1 MLKFANF
8 QGMKKLDWLV
18 VKSFIGPFILT
29 FFIAQF
35 VLVMQFLWKYIDD
48 LVGKGLDTWVLGKL
62 LIYASASLV
71 PLALPL
77 AVLLASIMTFGA
89 FGENY
94 ELTAV
99 KSAGVSLLRFMFPL
113 MIMVIG
119 ISIFALYFSNNIL
132 PQANLKFRALL
143 YDITHQ
149 KPTVA
154 LKPGIFYSGIDGFFI
169 KVTGKD
175 DKTNTLNN
183 ITVYDHTSGRGD
195 DHVITATKGSMNQDE
210 EQMALT
216 LHLENG
222 RQYREIDPR
231 DPNSKDNPYEM
242 VSTSFQSWDKRFDLS
257 QFKLTRTD
265 ENLFKGLKQM
275 MNLQQLV
282 GEIDTMKSDKRK
294 LEKGLADYGRPYTN
308 FKRYSFDTLKILP
321 KVTAANFKNTNELVS
336 GYDKN
341 KRIQIMESAMNKART
356 IKNFADIT
364 AKQID
369 FKDNEMTTH
378 YIEVYRKFTLS
389 IACLVLFFIGAPL
402 GSIIRKG
409 GLGWPLFYCV
419 LFFIIYHVTSMIGEK
434 LAENNIMTSFGGM
447 WLSTFVL
454 LPAGLFLTLKAASD
468 SKLFSTDYYNNVIRS
483 IFSPKAQAN

>member
-1 MLKFANF
+1 
-8 QGMKKLDWLV
+8 
-18 VKSFIGPFILT
+18 
-29 FFIAQF
+29 
-35 VLVMQFLWKYIDD
+35 
-48 LVGKGLDTWVLGKL
+48 
-62 LIYASASLV
+62 
-71 PLALPL
+71 
-77 AVLLASIMTFGA
+77 
-89 FGENY
+89 
-94 ELTAV
+94 
-99 KSAGVSLLRFMFPL
+99 
-113 MIMVIG
+113 
-119 ISIFALYFSNNIL
+119 
-132 PQANLKFRALL
+132 LL

>member
-1 MLKFANF
+1 LLKFANF

-308 FKRYSFDTLKILP
+308 FKRYSFDTLRSLQLILKTP
-321 KVTAANFKNTNELVS
+321 TN
-336 GYDKN
+336 
-341 KRIQIMESAMNKART
+341 
-356 IKNFADIT
+356 
-364 AKQID
+364 
-369 FKDNEMTTH
+369 
-378 YIEVYRKFTLS
+378 
-389 IACLVLFFIGAPL
+389 
-402 GSIIRKG
+402 
-409 GLGWPLFYCV
+409 W
-419 LFFIIYHVTSMIGEK
+419 
-434 LAENNIMTSFGGM
+434 
-447 WLSTFVL
+447 
-454 LPAGLFLTLKAASD
+454 
-468 SKLFSTDYYNNVIRS
+468 
-483 IFSPKAQAN
+483 